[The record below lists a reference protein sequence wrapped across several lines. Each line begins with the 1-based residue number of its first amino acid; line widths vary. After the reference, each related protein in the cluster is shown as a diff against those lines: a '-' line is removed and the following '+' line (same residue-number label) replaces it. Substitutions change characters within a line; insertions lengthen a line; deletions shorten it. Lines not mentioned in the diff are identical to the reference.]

1 MESILSI
8 VGLFPFIYY
17 ILTYPR
23 FFGILIQRRKMTA
36 LLVLGSFL
44 IGFVSCYFYMTK
56 GVDQD
61 GVWVSNK
68 PFEDD

>member
-1 MESILSI
+1 
-8 VGLFPFIYY
+8 
-17 ILTYPR
+17 
-23 FFGILIQRRKMTA
+23 MTA
-36 LLVLGSFL
+36 LLILFSFL
-44 IGFVSCYFYMTK
+44 IGFASCYFYMTN

>member
-1 MESILSI
+1 
-8 VGLFPFIYY
+8 
-17 ILTYPR
+17 
-23 FFGILIQRRKMTA
+23 MTV

-61 GVWVSNK
+61 GIWISNK
-68 PFEDD
+68 PFEDE